1 MTEENCPNCGNEDCP
16 EPSYDLISRA
26 ACERRAKEA
35 ALRELARC
43 TASFAEIAELQADL
57 ATERAKAEAQVA
69 ALGKP

>member
-43 TASFAEIAELQADL
+43 TASFAELQAEL
-57 ATERAKAEAQVA
+57 ATERAKAEAQIA